1 MKNRK
6 TYGLIIACL
15 CLMVAGVS
23 LSTSALAQTEPC
35 SVEVIGICNGST
47 NCSGSLSGGTEII
60 NTGTTAITCQ
70 VVVTTGSFTVG
81 EEIVL
86 SPGESYGYGWADV
99 PIGEIPFWDF
109 HPITKSGVT
118 TANCYVTD
126 DTATT
131 CQAYVDW
138 ECSATCDL
146 IPVSVDITL
155 KGSTSSISLK
165 DKGLLPVV
173 IMGADDFDTATV
185 DPATIRLGRE
195 DVMHMGNMVAPL
207 RWNYKSNDLWLK
219 FDKSAVVSDL
229 MLGDV
234 AGWKV
239 QLIITGRLKNEFGK
253 MPFMGA
259 VSVWVSQ

>member
-1 MKNRK
+1 
-6 TYGLIIACL
+6 
-15 CLMVAGVS
+15 MVAGIA
-23 LSTSALAQTEPC
+23 LPASAVAQTEPC
-35 SVEVIGICNGST
+35 SVEVTATCDGSIDCSGVLSGST
-47 NCSGSLSGGTEII
+47 EIKNI
-60 NTGTTAITCQ
+60 GAKSITCQ
-70 VVVTTGSFTVG
+70 VVVNTGSYAEG
-81 EEIVL
+81 KEIVL
-86 SPGESYGYGWADV
+86 LPHEQSNFGLWV
-99 PIGEIPFWDF
+99 LIPIGEIPFWDF
-109 HPITKSGVT
+109 HPISESGLSK
-118 TANCYVTD
+118 ADCYVTD
-126 DTATT
+126 NPEAT
-131 CQAYVDW
+131 CAAYEEW

-146 IPVSVDITL
+146 TPVSVDIKL

-173 IMGADDFDTATV
+173 IMGTDDFDTTTV

-195 DVMHMGNMVAPL
+195 DVMYMGNMVAPL

-253 MPFMGA
+253 TPFMGA
-259 VSVWVSQ
+259 VDVWVVQ

>member
-1 MKNRK
+1 
-6 TYGLIIACL
+6 
-15 CLMVAGVS
+15 MV
-23 LSTSALAQTEPC
+23 LYP
-35 SVEVIGICNGST
+35 
-47 NCSGSLSGGTEII
+47 GTEIK

-70 VVVTTGSFTVG
+70 VVVTQGSFAIG
-81 EEIVL
+81 EEISL
-86 SPGESYGYGWADV
+86 RPQEQSNYGFWGDM

-109 HPITKSGVT
+109 NPFTESGISKAECHVT
-118 TANCYVTD
+118 GSPD
-126 DTATT
+126 AT
-131 CQAYVDW
+131 CEAYDDW

-165 DKGLLPVV
+165 DKGLLPAV
-173 IMGADDFDTATV
+173 IMGTDDFDTATV

-195 DVMHMGNMVAPL
+195 GLMYMKNMVAPL

-253 MPFMGA
+253 TPFMGA
-259 VSVWVSQ
+259 VGVWVSQ